1 MEDEMDVF
9 TQLKS
14 FIDDGEL
21 TKEEALSF
29 LEDAIEQARVSN
41 RPDIQT
47 ELAFEYMKLAKL

>member
-1 MEDEMDVF
+1 MDVF